1 MPPTIERAGSPADES
16 FAVELRDGML
26 CGPLRGSRN
35 EAIEM
40 EGSIHEDATAERLGF
55 RGGTVAGSI
64 HLELFP
70 PLLIEAF
77 GPRWFERGTLSVY
90 FRNATTDRELVR
102 AFVDVPPAGEGDAQ
116 VAVRI
121 EREDGLLVGDGTASV
136 GEPDDR
142 TALGQRDLQAFPPG
156 ELRILEGIEPG
167 HSLGEHEGCV
177 AAARQRER
185 LPVVTEPLD
194 WYREA
199 SPWGGPVLTPASEV
213 ALLYDGPVLGLA
225 GRPASAVGLFSAIE
239 LRHFNG
245 PLLPNLIY
253 RVTGTIL
260 AVGQSP
266 KTEYIWFDTEARDD
280 EGTLVA
286 GMRMQ
291 LRWMKASS
299 DLYRSAE

>member
-1 MPPTIERAGSPADES
+1 MSSTIERADSPADES
-16 FAVELRDGML
+16 FVVERRDGTL
-26 CGPLRGSRN
+26 CGPLRASRN
-35 EAIEM
+35 EAINM
-40 EGSIHEDATAERLGF
+40 EGSIHEDVTAERLGF

-64 HLELFP
+64 HMELFP
-70 PLLIEAF
+70 PLLLEAF
-77 GPRWFERGTLSVY
+77 GPRWFDRGTLSLY

-102 AFVDVPPAGEGDAQ
+102 AFVAEPTGVCDAQ

-142 TALGQRDLQAFPPG
+142 TALGQRDLQPFPPG
-156 ELRILEGIEPG
+156 ELRILEGFEPG
-167 HSLGEHEGCV
+167 HSLGEHDGCV
-177 AAARQRER
+177 TSERQLAR
-185 LPVVTEPLD
+185 LPVVTEIID
-194 WYREA
+194 WYRER

-213 ALLYDGPVLGLA
+213 ALLYNGPVTGLA
-225 GRPASAVGLFSAIE
+225 GRPSSAVGLFSAIE

-245 PLLPNLIY
+245 PLLADLSY

-266 KTEYIWFDTEARDD
+266 KTEYVWFDTEARDD
-280 EGTLVA
+280 DGTLVA

-299 DLYRSAE
+299 ELYSSSE